1 MCKQGFSEILKHP
14 PVVRAAHTVLVVVFV
29 LVLILCVFGQDPL
42 DKLLGDDDDDEFAA
56 RRPAP
61 TVVKVGPQPRAS
73 RRRQRPVAQPD
84 PEAEEVSE
92 EMQQPE
98 EMLTRTTRRQRQAN
112 RELREA
118 VQDLRQA
125 AQDHGVDEEEALAMA
140 LGVDEDE
147 ALAMAIAASLADD
160 PTGNVCHIQSAA
172 GAEPAEVELTVAAN
186 PGARTGRA
194 TRRHHPTDTNRTG
207 TQSRRG
213 ARRPVARKRVVHV
226 DPISGQR
233 IRAPR
238 FPRPSVASPSAEA
251 PAEVAQVQEPAEDD
265 ETAGESDD
273 EQPNAESVAAESERR
288 AREQVLEERLGR
300 TLAAPVAAP
309 SPLKPFAHRRP
320 VSIGSPL
327 SPDVMS
333 SSPTDQD
340 SVDTSSVSLSSDIIS
355 SNESPTSTSA
365 LDISAGGGQD
375 LMSRLQKRMRSG
387 KASTTARQS
396 ATPLQEREQNCQDE
410 NNCQLA
416 DDM

>member
-1 MCKQGFSEILKHP
+1 MCKRGFSEILKHP
-14 PVVRAAHTVLVVVFV
+14 PVVRTAHNALI
-29 LVLILCVFGQDPL
+29 LAVLILCVFGQDPL
-42 DKLLGDDDDDEFAA
+42 DKFLGDDDDDEFAA

-73 RRRQRPVAQPD
+73 RRRQRPVAQLD
-84 PEAEEVSE
+84 SEAEELWE
-92 EMQQPE
+92 EMQQPDE
-98 EMLTRTTRRQRQAN
+98 ILTRTTRRQRQAN

-147 ALAMAIAASLADD
+147 ALAMAIAASLADG
-160 PTGNVCHIQSAA
+160 PTGSVSSQSPAA
-172 GAEPAEVELTVAAN
+172 AEAAETELTVAAN

-194 TRRHHPTDTNRTG
+194 TRRRQPTDADRTG
-207 TQSRRG
+207 TQNRRG
-213 ARRPVARKRVVHV
+213 ARRAATRKRVVHV

-238 FPRPSVASPSAEA
+238 FPRPSVVSSSAEA

-265 ETAGESDD
+265 ETAGESGD
-273 EQPNAESVAAESERR
+273 EQPNAESVAAESERY

-309 SPLKPFAHRRP
+309 SPLKPFAHRRS
-320 VSIGSPL
+320 VSIGSPV
-327 SPDVMS
+327 SPDLMC
-333 SSPTDQD
+333 SSPADQA
-340 SVDTSSVSLSSDIIS
+340 SVDTSSASPSCDVIS
-355 SNESPTSTSA
+355 PNESPTNTSA
-365 LDISAGGGQD
+365 LDTSAGGEQD

-396 ATPLQEREQNCQDE
+396 AHPLQERDQNSQDSL
-410 NNCQLA
+410 QLA

>member
-14 PVVRAAHTVLVVVFV
+14 PVVRAARIALVAT
-29 LVLILCVFGQDPL
+29 VLILAMCEQDPL

-61 TVVKVGPQPRAS
+61 TVVNVGPQPRAS

-84 PEAEEVSE
+84 PEEEELWEEV
-92 EMQQPE
+92 QQSDE
-98 EMLTRTTRRQRQAN
+98 VLTRTGRRGRSQRQAS

-125 AQDHGVDEEEALAMA
+125 AQDHGVDEDEALAMA

-147 ALAMAIAASLADD
+147 ALAMAIAASLADA
-160 PTGNVCHIQSAA
+160 PAGSVCHDQLAA
-172 GAEPAEVELTVAAN
+172 AAEAAETEPTVAAN
-186 PGARTGRA
+186 PGARAGRA
-194 TRRHHPTDTNRTG
+194 ARRRQSTEADGTG
-207 TQSRRG
+207 TQSRGNAHR
-213 ARRPVARKRVVHV
+213 AASRKRVVHV

-238 FPRPSVASPSAEA
+238 FPRRSIAASSVRPPEA
-251 PAEVAQVQEPAEDD
+251 AQKQEPAEDD
-265 ETAGESDD
+265 ETAGESDE
-273 EQPNAESVAAESERR
+273 EQPTAEAVAAENERR

-309 SPLKPFAHRRP
+309 SPLKPSGNRRP
-320 VSIGSPL
+320 VSIGSPA
-327 SPDVMS
+327 SPDLMCSSPPDQASDDTSNAS
-333 SSPTDQD
+333 SS
-340 SVDTSSVSLSSDIIS
+340 SDLDFPS
-355 SNESPTSTSA
+355 DSPTSTSA
-365 LDISAGGGQD
+365 LDTSAGGEQD

-396 ATPLQEREQNCQDE
+396 ATPLQEREQNRQDSL
-410 NNCQLA
+410 QLA